1 MMSLCFFGNRPRTNL
16 YILVGVF
23 VSFACGC
30 SVAEPVAK
38 ATPGEQKQ
46 AVNLS
51 EPAKEVA
58 DTGAKIPIEPNG
70 PADTV
75 RVFYHLLREKKFREA
90 IFLTN
95 LKPAIESLND
105 NELKEFAVDFESI
118 AGQVPAQLEING
130 EIVTG
135 DVATVTVN
143 LPKDQSSEKETQPVK
158 LKKEN
163 GVWVIMSADGA
174 AGNEIRK
181 EGKNYFY
188 NLRIKTHQDEARD
201 MLDSISKAEVAYAFK
216 HGAAYTDIDTL
227 VGSGYLPADV
237 KSSESTGYD
246 FQLSL
251 LDKNRYT
258 ATATPAVYGKTGK
271 LSFLLYLD
279 DKGRS
284 HVTDKD
290 TGGQPLRK

>member
-1 MMSLCFFGNRPRTNL
+1 MMSLCFFGNRPRLNI
-16 YILVGVF
+16 YICVGAF
-23 VSFACGC
+23 VLFTGGC

-46 AVNLS
+46 VNIA

-58 DTGAKIPIEPNG
+58 DAGAKIPIEPNG
-70 PADTV
+70 PAFTV
-75 RVFYHLLREKKFREA
+75 RAFYHLLREKKFREA
-90 IFLTN
+90 IFLTD

-143 LPKDQSSEKETQPVK
+143 LPKDQGSEKEVQPIK

-163 GVWVIMSADGA
+163 DVWVIISADGA
-174 AGNEIRK
+174 AGKKIRK

-188 NLRIKTHQDEARD
+188 KLRIETHQDDAKE
-201 MLDSISKAEVAYAFK
+201 MLESISKAEVAYALK
-216 HGAAYTDIDTL
+216 NGAAYTDIDTL

-237 KSSESTGYD
+237 KSSDSTGYN
-246 FQLSL
+246 FELTLIQE
-251 LDKNRYT
+251 KNRYT
-258 ATATPAVYGKTGK
+258 ATATPAVYGKTGN

-279 DKGRS
+279 NKGRS
-284 HVTDKD
+284 HVTGKD

>member
-1 MMSLCFFGNRPRTNL
+1 M
-16 YILVGVF
+16 YICLGVF
-23 VSFACGC
+23 VVLLMSGC

-46 AVNLS
+46 VNLT
-51 EPAKEVA
+51 EPAKDVA

-95 LKPAIESLND
+95 LKPAIETLND
-105 NELKEFAVDFESI
+105 TELKEFAVDFESI

-143 LPKDQSSEKETQPVK
+143 LPKDQGGEKETQPVK

-163 GVWVIMSADGA
+163 GVWVIISADGA

-188 NLRIKTHQDEARD
+188 NLRVKTHQDEARE
-201 MLDSISKAEVAYAFK
+201 MLESISKAEVAYALK
-216 HGAAYTDIDTL
+216 NGAAYIDIDTL

-237 KSSESTGYD
+237 KSSESTGYNYE
-246 FQLSL
+246 LTL
-251 LDKNRYT
+251 IKEKNRYS
-258 ATATPAVYGKTGK
+258 ASATPAVYGKTGK

-284 HVTDKD
+284 HVTGKD

>member
-1 MMSLCFFGNRPRTNL
+1 MSLCFFGNRPRLNI
-16 YILVGVF
+16 YICVGVF
-23 VSFACGC
+23 VLFTSGC

-46 AVNLS
+46 LNIA
-51 EPAKEVA
+51 EPAKEAA

-70 PADTV
+70 PAFTV
-75 RVFYHLLREKKFREA
+75 RAFYHLLREKKFREA
-90 IFLTN
+90 IFLTD

-105 NELKEFAVDFESI
+105 TELKEFAVDFESI

-143 LPKDQSSEKETQPVK
+143 LPRQEGAEKEIQPIK
-158 LKKEN
+158 LKREN
-163 GVWVIMSADGA
+163 DVWVIISADNA
-174 AGNEIRK
+174 AGKKIRQ

-188 NLRIKTHQDEARD
+188 KLRVETHQDEARE
-201 MLDSISKAEVAYAFK
+201 MLDSISKAEVAYALK
-216 HGAAYTDIDTL
+216 NGAAYTDMDTL

-237 KSSESTGYD
+237 RSSDSTGYN
-246 FQLSL
+246 FELTLQ
-251 LDKNRYT
+251 DKNRYT

-279 DKGRS
+279 TKGRS
-284 HVTDKD
+284 HVTGKD